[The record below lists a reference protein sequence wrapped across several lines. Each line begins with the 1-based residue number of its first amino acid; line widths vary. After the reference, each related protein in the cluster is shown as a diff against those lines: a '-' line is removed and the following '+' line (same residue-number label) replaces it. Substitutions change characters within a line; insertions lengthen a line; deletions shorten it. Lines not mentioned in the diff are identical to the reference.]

1 MNPWAAL
8 LAAAAF
14 TAVVEL
20 DASAAGQ
27 FMVSRPIVLGP
38 VLGAALGQP
47 GLGAG
52 LGILCE
58 LLSLEDLPVGG
69 KLPLNATV
77 AVGAALILALGP
89 SPVTPELALP
99 VGLAAG
105 WGHGRWDGFLRRRRA
120 GLNAVVEGR
129 LSQGL
134 EPRLGALAAGQ
145 LLRQAAGT
153 FALLLAILLCR
164 GALRRSWLV
173 FPESLHSGLRFGL
186 AVAPWPALWSLMRS
200 FKVVS

>member
-1 MNPWAAL
+1 MSPQAGL
-8 LAAAAF
+8 LAAAA
-14 TAVVEL
+14 AASLIEL

-27 FMVSRPIVLGP
+27 FMIGRPIVLGP
-38 VLGAALGQP
+38 VLGAALGQL

-77 AVGAALILALGP
+77 AISAALILALGR

-105 WGHGRWDGFLRRRRA
+105 WGHGRWDGFVRRRRA
-120 GLNAVVEGR
+120 ALNAAVESR
-129 LSQGL
+129 LGAGL
-134 EPRLGALAAGQ
+134 APRLGALAAGQ
-145 LLRQAAGT
+145 LLKQAAGT
-153 FALLLAILLCR
+153 FALLLAVLLGR
-164 GALRRSWLV
+164 GALHRCELAAPV
-173 FPESLHSGLRFGL
+173 ALQSGLRFGL
-186 AVAPWPALWSLMRS
+186 AISPWPALWSLMRS
-200 FKVVS
+200 FKVLS